1 MENLKKLLLQCEVYL
16 QQGDWDKLIEV
27 LNGVTQEHIE
37 SLDLE
42 TAQECYRILE
52 HLIKESQQI
61 RNKMA
66 ESLINFKKFKEGYS
80 F

>member
-1 MENLKKLLLQCEVYL
+1 MENLKQLLLQCEVYL

-27 LNGVTQEHIE
+27 LNGITQEHIE
-37 SLDLE
+37 NLDLE
-42 TAQECYRILE
+42 TAKECYRILE
-52 HLIKESQQI
+52 HLIKEVEHI

-66 ESLINFKKFKEGYS
+66 ESLINFKRFKEGYN